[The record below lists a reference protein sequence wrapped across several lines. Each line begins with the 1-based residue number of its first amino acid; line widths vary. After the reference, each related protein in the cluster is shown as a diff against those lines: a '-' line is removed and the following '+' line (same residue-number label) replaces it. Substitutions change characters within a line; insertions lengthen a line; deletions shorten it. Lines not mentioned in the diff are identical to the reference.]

1 MTCSLVGLP
10 PRLFTMGLSESG
22 VGLGQVGVATPGL
35 SSMGVLWVAE
45 SCLVW
50 FLSGMWILGDIG
62 FGFLGFVEA
71 LGVGVSFL
79 CPWLD
84 AGICSLVVVGFKGFS
99 LGAFSD
105 LRLLLPTE
113 AVSVSPSDR

>member
-1 MTCSLVGLP
+1 M
-10 PRLFTMGLSESG
+10 
-22 VGLGQVGVATPGL
+22 GLGQVGVATPGL

-45 SCLVW
+45 SCLGW
-50 FLSGMWILGDIG
+50 FLSGIWILGDIG

-79 CPWLD
+79 CVLFD
-84 AGICSLVVVGFKGFS
+84 GGFCSLVVVGLEGFS
-99 LGAFSD
+99 PETFSD
-105 LRLLLPTE
+105 FRRLLPTE